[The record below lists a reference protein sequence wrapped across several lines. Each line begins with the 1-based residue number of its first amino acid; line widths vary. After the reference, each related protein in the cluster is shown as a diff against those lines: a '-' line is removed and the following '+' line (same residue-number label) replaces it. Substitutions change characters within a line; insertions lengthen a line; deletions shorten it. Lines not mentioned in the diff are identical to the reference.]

1 MINYKMINMILII
14 IYNLKE
20 LIILNV
26 FGILIWFG
34 V

>member
-14 IYNLKE
+14 IYNLKV